1 VLRAFSLP
9 HPFYV
14 LICSNLE
21 RERLP
26 MLTIY
31 SDDHKLHHGNGELMN
46 GSIVPCFEMPRRAE
60 LILERVRAVQLGE
73 VIAPRDFG
81 VAPLTRVHSPAY
93 LSFLETA
100 WASWSALER
109 DYDALPMTWPVRGM
123 NQSRPPQHIEAKLGF
138 YSFDGGAPIQ
148 AGTWRAVYSSA
159 QVALEGAA
167 QLAQASAAFALCRP
181 PGHHA
186 ASDLMGG
193 YCYFNNAA
201 VAAQALLDA
210 GASRVAILDIDYHHG
225 NGTQEMFYSR
235 DDVLVVNL
243 HGDPVFEYP
252 FFLGHADETGH
263 GAGEGYNLNLPL
275 PAGTGFEAWFAAL
288 EVACA
293 RVDRF
298 APDVVVVSLGVDT
311 FKDDPISQF
320 RLASE
325 DYLRVGQR
333 IAVMGLKT
341 LFVMEGGYAVAEIG
355 VNAVNVLAGFEIKMR

>member
-1 VLRAFSLP
+1 
-9 HPFYV
+9 
-14 LICSNLE
+14 
-21 RERLP
+21 

-31 SDDHKLHHGNGELMN
+31 SEDHKLHHGNGELMN
-46 GSIVPCFEMPRRAE
+46 GQIVPCFEMPRRAE
-60 LILERVRAVQLGE
+60 LILERVREVKLGE

-81 VAPLTRVHSPAY
+81 LAPLTRVHSGAY
-93 LSFLETA
+93 INFLETA
-100 WASWSALER
+100 WTDWAALGR
-109 DYDALPMTWPVRGM
+109 DCDALPMTWPVRGM
-123 NQSRPPQHIEAKLGF
+123 NHSRPPQHIEAKLGF

-148 AGTWRAVYSSA
+148 AGTWQAVYSSA

-167 QLAQASAAFALCRP
+167 QVSQLSSAFALCRP

-193 YCYFNNAA
+193 YCYVNNAA

-210 GASRVAILDIDYHHG
+210 GANRVAMLDIDYHHG
-225 NGTQEMFYSR
+225 NGTQQIFYSK

-252 FFLGHADETGH
+252 FFLGHADETGS

-275 PAGTGFEAWFAAL
+275 PAGTTFDVWLAAL

-293 RVDRF
+293 RVSSF
-298 APDVVVVSLGVDT
+298 APETVVVSLGVDT
-311 FKDDPISQF
+311 FKGDPISQF
-320 RLASE
+320 RLDSE

-333 IAVMGLKT
+333 IAALGLKT
-341 LFVMEGGYAVAEIG
+341 LFVMEGGYAVSEIG
-355 VNAVNVLAGFEIKMR
+355 VNTVNLLAGFIGD